1 MMTERKSSDVL
12 DNAAES
18 RFELALDG
26 NDVAFA
32 NYRRTD
38 SGALVIP
45 HTEVPPAYR
54 GQGIA
59 GILAQGVF
67 AIARARGIKLILR
80 CSYMS
85 AWLERHPD
93 YADVVARKN

>member
-1 MMTERKSSDVL
+1 MTDRKSSDVV
-12 DNAAES
+12 DNTAES
-18 RFELALDG
+18 RFELALG
-26 NDVAFA
+26 GGDVAIA

-38 SGALVIP
+38 SGALIIP

-67 AIARARGIKLILR
+67 DIARTRGIKLILR
-80 CSYMS
+80 CSYMA
-85 AWLERHPD
+85 AWFKRHPD
-93 YADVVARKN
+93 YADVVAG